1 MRPSSASMTH
11 GKTAAS
17 PSRRPPRW
25 WQHPIVAPLVALLL
39 GLLAARLLA
48 AMWPQ
53 PAPMRF
59 ALSATWASRFGGTGA
74 QALVITRPAALWLVP
89 IAVLPFLLLTARRSL
104 VDLRSAQIVVQVLAR
119 VAVVMSI
126 ALALAHPTLRA
137 PIRGK
142 TVVYAV
148 DVSRSMSDE
157 QLAQASAIVQN
168 ARGVVD
174 REAQLDLPREDRT
187 RLRVVTYD
195 SRARAL
201 RLDPEQGLTFARNAG
216 NDLASDHA
224 AGLALAEALIDPATE
239 GRIVL
244 ITDGAGDLAEKQE
257 LARAFSSLRER
268 SISVYLQTLPAS
280 VKDDVMVQAV
290 HLPEELRVGQTFDV
304 AVDLLSTRPGKV
316 RLRLLEN
323 GKPNSLTP
331 HVDVDLR
338 GGAQQVKFSAR
349 VSEPGPVLYTA
360 TLDPSSVPERLAS
373 DTANDGAAAIGEV
386 RGRPRVL
393 HVGSD
398 PSSALPRALRADHL
412 HVDDGSPSDIPL
424 TAEGLRK
431 YDLVILSDVP
441 ARAVTVDRQRA
452 LVTYVKE
459 YGGGFIMAG
468 GENAFGVGGWG
479 GSVIEQI
486 LPVRY
491 SGERQREQPTLA
503 LVLVIDKSGSMSSE
517 EKLELVKEASRA
529 TARTL
534 DPGDEIGVIAFDS
547 SPQVLVRLQPAA
559 NRLRISSSIRRL
571 TAGGG
576 TNALPAL
583 REAYLQLAGSKALV
597 KHVIL
602 LSDGQSPE
610 AGISS
615 LIADMRNA
623 DITVSAV
630 GVGAGAGKDFLA
642 RVAERGRGRYYFSHD
657 GTDVPRIFSREAK
670 EVTRNALVERL
681 LYPKVTK
688 SVQALR
694 GIDFSRAPGLR
705 GIVPVKP
712 KSQSEVL
719 LRVDR
724 GDPLLVRGRRGL
736 GRIAAFASDAKPRWA
751 ASWMTWSGFSKLW
764 SQLARD
770 TMRQG
775 AGVLGGAHTKVSP
788 AAEPGAWRVVVDV
801 EAPVGFANE
810 LEGEVEIY
818 DPAREGSDDARTK
831 VALALSAPGRYEA
844 TVHEVRSG
852 QRLLKARLYDAS
864 QSPRRLAA
872 ESTASVSIPYP
883 PELKPAHLQIDE
895 RFLDTVASD
904 ARLGPAPDASEPV
917 VSAPGEA
924 KGRERERELW
934 PQVLM
939 WLTLPLLVIDLL
951 LRRLSFGLR
960 RVHV

>member
-1 MRPSSASMTH
+1 MSGSKR
-11 GKTAAS
+11 
-17 PSRRPPRW
+17 SRLR
-25 WQHPIVAPLVALLL
+25 QHPLFVPGLALLL
-39 GLLAARLLA
+39 GLLAAQIATWIWPHPEPIRLA
-48 AMWPQ
+48 APE
-53 PAPMRF
+53 
-59 ALSATWASRFGGTGA
+59 ALATYFGGSEK
-74 QALVITRPAALWLVP
+74 QSLVLSRPAALWLVP
-89 IAVLPFLLLTARRSL
+89 LATFPFVALVARRSL
-104 VDLRSAQIVVQVLAR
+104 VDLRGPQIAAQVLLRFLVLA
-119 VAVVMSI
+119 SL
-126 ALALAHPTLRA
+126 ALALAQPTLRA

-142 TVVYAV
+142 TIVYAV
-148 DVSRSMSDE
+148 DVSRSMNDA
-157 QLAQASAIVQN
+157 QLAEAAEIIKA
-168 ARGVVD
+168 ARGYVE
-174 REAQLDLPREDRT
+174 REAAEDLPREDRT
-187 RLRVVTYD
+187 RIRVVTYD
-195 SRARAL
+195 QRARAAL
-201 RLDPEQGLTFARNAG
+201 LDPEAPVELARHLES
-216 NDLASDHA
+216 DLGSDHA
-224 AGLALAEALIDPATE
+224 AGLGLAEALLDPTSE
-239 GRIVL
+239 GRIIVL
-244 ITDGAGDLAEKQE
+244 TDGAGDLAERQG
-257 LARAFSSLRER
+257 LARAVAGLRER
-268 SISVYLQTLPAS
+268 EVSVYLRQLPGE
-280 VKDDVMVQAV
+280 VKDDVLVEAV
-290 HLPEELRVGQTFDV
+290 HLPEELRVGQTFEV
-304 AVDLLSTRPGKV
+304 SVDLLSTRPGAV

-323 GKPNSLTP
+323 GEPNALTP
-331 HVDVDLR
+331 HLDVELR
-338 GGAQQVKFSAR
+338 GGRQQVKFSAR

-360 TLDPSSVPERLAS
+360 TLDPESLPPELAT
-373 DTANDGAAAIGEV
+373 DTGNDGAAAIGEV

-398 PSSALPRALRADHL
+398 ASAALPRALRADHL
-412 HVDDGSPSDIPL
+412 HVDDVGPGGIPVA
-424 TAEGLRK
+424 AEELRR

-441 ARAVTVDRQRA
+441 ARAVSGDRQSA
-452 LVTYVKE
+452 LVSYVKD
-459 YGGGFIMAG
+459 YGGGFIMVG

-479 GSVIEQI
+479 GSTIEQI

-517 EKLELVKEASRA
+517 EKLDLVKEASRA

-610 AGISS
+610 SGIAS
-615 LIADMRNA
+615 LISDMRNA

-642 RVAERGRGRYYFSHD
+642 RVAERGRGRYYFSQD

-681 LYPKVTK
+681 LYPVVTK
-688 SVQALR
+688 SAQALR
-694 GIDFSRAPGLR
+694 GIDFARAPGLR

-712 KSQSEVL
+712 KAQSEVL

-751 ASWMTWSGFSKLW
+751 SSWMTWSGFSKLW
-764 SQLARD
+764 SQIARD

-775 AGVLGGAHTKVSP
+775 AGTLGGASAKVSP

-801 EAPVGFANE
+801 ESPVGFANE

-818 DPAREGSDDARTK
+818 DPAREGSDEARTE
-831 VALALSAPGRYEA
+831 VDLALTAPGRYEA
-844 TVHEVRSG
+844 TVHEVRAG

-864 QSPRRLAA
+864 QTPRRLAA
-872 ESTASVSIPYP
+872 ESVTSVSIPYP
-883 PELKPAHLQIDE
+883 AELTPAHLQVDV
-895 RFLDTVASD
+895 D
-904 ARLGPAPDASEPV
+904 RLQELIGEGWLADRSASEAV
-917 VSAPGEA
+917 LEAPGEA
-924 KGRERERELW
+924 KGRERERDLW
-934 PQVLM
+934 PETLL
-939 WLTLPLLVIDLL
+939 WLCLPLLILDLF
-951 LRRLSFGLR
+951 LRRVSFGLR
-960 RVHV
+960 KVEV